1 MNRCFD
7 LGTPNISSSD
17 RTRNKRN
24 LAIFQTFSDKIEDNI
39 DVNKQSKNIKISDG
53 NQIIF
58 SNQET
63 QLSYIKGLYED
74 ALKCGDDHECV
85 FIDKEGD
92 GYGRENH
99 ITDLYQGR
107 FTIQDT
113 SGVDINVDGE
123 FTFQLN
129 YIEPLGAYFDIGC
142 DRIQNYLEYTTLS
155 GEKITRDNFNFK
167 YPLAL
172 YVEES

>member
-17 RTRNKRN
+17 RTKNKRN
-24 LAIFQTFSDKIEDNI
+24 RAIFQSFSDKIEDNI
-39 DVNKQSKNIKISDG
+39 NVNEQSKNIQVSNG

-58 SNQET
+58 SSQET
-63 QLSYIKGLYED
+63 QLSYTKGLYED
-74 ALKCGDDHECV
+74 ALKCGNDSDCI

-92 GYGRENH
+92 GFGRENH
-99 ITDLYQGR
+99 IVDLHQGR
-107 FTIQDT
+107 FTVQDT
-113 SGVDINVDGE
+113 SGIDISVNGE

-142 DRIQNYLEYTTLS
+142 DRIQNYLEYTTIS
-155 GEKITRDNFNFK
+155 GEKVTRNNFNFK

-172 YVEES
+172 YVEDS